1 MLALAHSIMTLMM
14 KLGQNKS
21 YTHTQI
27 NKGKALF
34 FCDLLTNINFPI
46 VGGVNVTD
54 QKNMDK

>member
-34 FCDLLTNINFPI
+34 FCDLSFGNNLTTNPTA
-46 VGGVNVTD
+46 GH
-54 QKNMDK
+54 